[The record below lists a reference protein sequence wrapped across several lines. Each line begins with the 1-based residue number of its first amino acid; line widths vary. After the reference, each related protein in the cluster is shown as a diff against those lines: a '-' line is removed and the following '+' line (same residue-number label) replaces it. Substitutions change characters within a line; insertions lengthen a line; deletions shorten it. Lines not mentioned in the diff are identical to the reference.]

1 MLWTWRGFASFMPE
15 LPEVE
20 TIARTLA
27 PCVAGRRILG
37 ARFNSKLVLSGDP
50 KATAAAIRGRTIL
63 QLERRG
69 KFLLFDLD
77 GVWLV
82 IHLGMTGKLLWKAKD
97 GPHTRAILELDAG
110 RLLYDDIR
118 QFGRIE
124 AARKLPQRVARLG
137 PDPLAISGSEF
148 AARIRLRRGQIKP
161 LLLNQA
167 FLAGLGNIYTDEAL
181 HRAGIHPKTAADHLG
196 ARRVNRLYEAIREVL
211 GEAISAGGSSIS
223 DYVDGNGRAGAFQLQ
238 HRVYGKAGEPCPACG
253 AEIRRIVIAQRGTHY
268 CPKCQRA

>member
-1 MLWTWRGFASFMPE
+1 MLWTWRGFAPFMPE

-20 TIARTLA
+20 TIARTLK
-27 PCVAGRRILG
+27 PCVTGRRMLD
-37 ARFNSKLVLSGDP
+37 AHFHSRLVLSGDP
-50 KATAAAIRGRTIL
+50 KATAAAIRGRTIVR
-63 QLERRG
+63 LERRG

-82 IHLGMTGKLLWKAKD
+82 IHLGMTGKLLWNGSA
-97 GPHTRAILELDAG
+97 GPHTRAIFELDAG

-124 AARKLPQRVARLG
+124 AARKIPRRVARLG
-137 PDPLAISGSEF
+137 PDPLAIPASEF
-148 AARIRLRRGQIKP
+148 AARLWERRRQIKP
-161 LLLNQA
+161 LLLDQT

-181 HRAGIHPKTAADHLG
+181 HRAGIHPRAAADHLS
-196 ARRVNRLYEAIREVL
+196 AKRASRLYEAIQEVL
-211 GEAISAGGSSIS
+211 SEAISAGGSSIS
-223 DYVDGNGRAGAFQLQ
+223 DYVDGNGRAGSFQLQ
-238 HRVYGKAGEPCPACG
+238 HRVHGKAGEPCPACG